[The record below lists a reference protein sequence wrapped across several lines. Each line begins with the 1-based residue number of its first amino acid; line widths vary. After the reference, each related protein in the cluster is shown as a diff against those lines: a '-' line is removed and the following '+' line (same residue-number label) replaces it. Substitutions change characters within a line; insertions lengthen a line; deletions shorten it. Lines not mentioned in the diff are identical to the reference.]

1 MKIFHTLCVLSIVL
15 SSGCSTTNNRIVEN
29 QSQFNSYT
37 AAEKRLI
44 RSGEIAVGFDED
56 QVRMALGDPSHIK
69 SDTRSS
75 GTRYI
80 WEYNELEPD
89 YNIFNSVG
97 VSTRGG
103 GVGAVRDKYS
113 KTHIYKLKKSPC
125 RIRKKTGGCKA
136 RQHVNLVVALFVFT
150 PFRGDP
156 QQNKI

>member
-1 MKIFHTLCVLSIVL
+1 MKLSHTLCALSIAL
-15 SSGCSTTNNRIVEN
+15 ISGCSTPSQRIEEYGA
-29 QSQFNSYT
+29 QFNSYT

-44 RSGEIAVGFDED
+44 RSGQIAVGFDED

-80 WEYNELEPD
+80 WTYNQLEPD

-103 GVGAVRDKYS
+103 GVGAGIGIGGTPTRS
-113 KTHIYKLKKSPC
+113 KL
-125 RIRKKTGGCKA
+125 RK
-136 RQHVNLVVALFVFT
+136 RVVFERSNQRVSDFQT
-150 PFRGDP
+150 YD
-156 QQNKI
+156 

>member
-97 VSTRGG
+97 VSTRGD
-103 GVGAVRDKYS
+103 GVGASVGIGGTPTRS
-113 KTHIYKLKKSPC
+113 KL
-125 RIRKKTGGCKA
+125 RK
-136 RQHVNLVVALFVFT
+136 RVVFERSNQTVSDFQT
-150 PFRGDP
+150 F
-156 QQNKI
+156 Q

>member
-1 MKIFHTLCVLSIVL
+1 MKIFHIFCALSIAL
-15 SSGCSTTNNRIVEN
+15 ISGCSTTNQRITEN

-56 QVRMALGDPSHIK
+56 QVRMALGDPSHIR

-80 WEYNELEPD
+80 WEYNELKPD

-103 GVGAVRDKYS
+103 VGAGIGIGGTPTRS
-113 KTHIYKLKKSPC
+113 KLIK
-125 RIRKKTGGCKA
+125 RI
-136 RQHVNLVVALFVFT
+136 VFERSNQKVSE
-150 PFRGDP
+150 F
-156 QQNKI
+156 QSFE

>member
-1 MKIFHTLCVLSIVL
+1 MKLFHTFCVLSIVL

-44 RSGEIAVGFDED
+44 RSGETAVAFHED

-75 GTRYI
+75 GTRYS

-97 VSTRGG
+97 ISSRGG
-103 GVGAVRDKYS
+103 GVGAGIGIGGTPTRS
-113 KTHIYKLKKSPC
+113 KLRK
-125 RIRKKTGGCKA
+125 RI
-136 RQHVNLVVALFVFT
+136 VFERSHQRVLE
-150 PFRGDP
+150 F
-156 QQNKI
+156 QSFE

>member
-1 MKIFHTLCVLSIVL
+1 MKLSHLLCALSIAL
-15 SSGCSTTNNRIVEN
+15 ISGCSTTSQRIDASGAEFNR
-29 QSQFNSYT
+29 YT

-44 RSGEIAVGFDED
+44 RSGQIAVGFDED

-80 WEYNELEPD
+80 WEYHQLQPN

-103 GVGAVRDKYS
+103 VSAGVGVGGTP
-113 KTHIYKLKKSPC
+113 THSQLRK
-125 RIRKKTGGCKA
+125 RI
-136 RQHVNLVVALFVFT
+136 VFERSNQRVSD
-150 PFRGDP
+150 F
-156 QQNKI
+156 QSFE

>member
-1 MKIFHTLCVLSIVL
+1 MKITQLLCALSIVL
-15 SSGCSTTNNRIVEN
+15 ISGCSTTSQRIDEN
-29 QSQFNSYT
+29 GPQFNSYT

-44 RSGEIAVGFDED
+44 RTGQIAVGFDED

-97 VSTRGG
+97 INSRGG
-103 GVGAVRDKYS
+103 GVGAGIGIGGTPTRS
-113 KTHIYKLKKSPC
+113 KLRK
-125 RIRKKTGGCKA
+125 RI
-136 RQHVNLVVALFVFT
+136 VFERSNQRVSE
-150 PFRGDP
+150 F
-156 QQNKI
+156 QSFE

>member
-103 GVGAVRDKYS
+103 GVGAGIGIGGTPTRS
-113 KTHIYKLKKSPC
+113 KLRK
-125 RIRKKTGGCKA
+125 RI
-136 RQHVNLVVALFVFT
+136 VFERSNQRVSE
-150 PFRGDP
+150 F
-156 QQNKI
+156 QSFE